1 LSEKVDTVNLCTKT
15 TLLLEEQ
22 DIAEILSHL
31 TTIEI
36 ASDGGFNPSTGIS
49 SFGWVVAMNKTLVA
63 MGRGPAAAHPDL
75 AESFRAEGYVLA
87 AVSWFLTVL
96 AAHYKIDKQ
105 KHTWKFYIDNKAMI
119 QRMLSYQ
126 WKEKSSKWN
135 LRPDADI
142 TNFADE
148 HLRNFPASLIHVKS
162 HQDEHKETDVLPFD
176 AQLNVLADAQATLQ
190 HDLMDAP
197 MTKVRGLQPTLQ
209 IGDRCITRDSQ
220 KWLLQ
225 KAGEIPIAHQY
236 NEKYG
241 WNHNTFQDIDW
252 DLQHKA
258 LSTFSDSDQRRI
270 LKFVHGWLPTNRR
283 LFREGIEPS
292 PKCILCDHLEENS
305 DHILICTHDSL
316 ESIRLQ
322 LVTYLC
328 KDTNNHGNT
337 ELNNI
342 LELAIQEGPHNEKWR
357 PITSETSPSLQHCI
371 LQQSQIGWSHL
382 FRGRL
387 TKSLVSFMDQHYR
400 SLNVD
405 SRRYNGQRWCKLL
418 IINVW
423 NTVLQLW
430 NKRNE
435 LIHRTSES
443 IQTSQSQKRL
453 EHRIQICYEWKDK
466 LTRDDREKLFYMEE
480 DELAKEDQRFIKA
493 WLRMTERTIKTAK
506 KEAQQHSNSRKLMES
521 FIQWRPSSKTRRRTA
536 SELQPD

>member
-1 LSEKVDTVNLCTKT
+1 MFFSKANGELELKPPDESVPIDIMGESHENWITGLPPQRTIAKRTRQAANSLSEKVDAVNLCTKA

-22 DIAEILSHL
+22 DIAEILLHP

-63 MGRGPAAAHPDL
+63 MGRGPTAAHPDL
-75 AESFRAEGYVLA
+75 AESFRAEGYGLA

-105 KHTWKFYIDNKAMI
+105 KHTLKFYINNKAMI
-119 QRMLSYQ
+119 QRMSSYQ
-126 WKEKSSKWN
+126 WREKSSKWN

-148 HLRNFPASLIHVKS
+148 HLRRFPASLIHVKS
-162 HQDEHKETDVLPFD
+162 HQDEHKETKDLPFD

-197 MTKVRGLQPTLQ
+197 LTEVRGLQPTLQ
-209 IGDRCITRDSQ
+209 IGDSCITRDSQ

-225 KAGEIPIAHQY
+225 KAGEIPIAHHY

-258 LSTFSDSDQRRI
+258 LSTFSDADQRRI

-283 LFREGIEPS
+283 LFREGIKHS

-328 KDTNNHGNT
+328 KDTNNHGNA

-342 LELAIQEGPHNEKWR
+342 LELAIQECPHNKKWI
-357 PITSETSPSLQHCI
+357 PIISETSPSLQHCI
-371 LQQSQIGWSHL
+371 LQQSQLGWSHL
-382 FRGRL
+382 
-387 TKSLVSFMDQHYR
+387 
-400 SLNVD
+400 
-405 SRRYNGQRWCKLL
+405 
-418 IINVW
+418 I
-423 NTVLQLW
+423 
-430 NKRNE
+430 
-435 LIHRTSES
+435 
-443 IQTSQSQKRL
+443 
-453 EHRIQICYEWKDK
+453 
-466 LTRDDREKLFYMEE
+466 
-480 DELAKEDQRFIKA
+480 
-493 WLRMTERTIKTAK
+493 
-506 KEAQQHSNSRKLMES
+506 
-521 FIQWRPSSKTRRRTA
+521 
-536 SELQPD
+536 